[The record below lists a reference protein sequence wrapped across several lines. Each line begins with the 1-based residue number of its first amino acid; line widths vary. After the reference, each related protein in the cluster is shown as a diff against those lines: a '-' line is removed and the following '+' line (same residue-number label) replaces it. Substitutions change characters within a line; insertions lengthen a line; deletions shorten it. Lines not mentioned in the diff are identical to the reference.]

1 MSTGP
6 FLRVLSLTAVLGGGI
21 AIGSLSDAAGR
32 CGSGRPGREWP
43 GTGGNSN
50 RRERR
55 RASCPVLPGKAFSGS
70 LADLLRIA
78 REAGDHNR
86 AQAKM
91 MMALDDASAADMQRL
106 TAFFPGRLQM
116 TIYPERGG

>member
-1 MSTGP
+1 MPRGVAAADAPAGNGP
-6 FLRVLSLTAVLGGGI
+6 APAGTAIAEKGG
-21 AIGSLSDAAGR
+21 A
-32 CGSGRPGREWP
+32 P
-43 GTGGNSN
+43 
-50 RRERR
+50 
-55 RASCPVLPGKAFSGS
+55 PVLPGKAFSGS